1 MAPVLGLGALLALL
15 GVLEVSMAQ
24 PKVLHSL
31 RYLHV
36 GVTEP
41 SPGIPQFMALGYVD
55 GIPITRYDSERGRVE
70 PLTPWMAAGAE
81 PGYWDRQ
88 TQINEEN
95 RLTDAENLERA
106 RARYNWSGGLHTQ
119 QWVSGCDLL
128 SDGSVRGS
136 YRDGFDGRDFISFE
150 LGSRSFVAA
159 DGSAQPTK
167 RKWEH
172 DGIVAERL
180 THYLENSC
188 PEWLRKFVGY
198 GREALERK
206 DPPDVHV
213 SGKEEHGILTL
224 SCRAY
229 GFYPGMIGINWL
241 KGDEVRDQETEWGG
255 IVPNSDGTFHS
266 WARIE
271 ALPGEREQYRCRVEH
286 AGMPEPGIFAWE
298 PESIWN
304 SSPVLVAVSVI
315 AAIIIIIG
323 LVAVGVWK
331 LRSGKREGNG
341 YNPAPTSESQQ
352 RVWIQILWAGIPGWM
367 PGFQR
372 GMGA

>member
-1 MAPVLGLGALLALL
+1 MAPALGLGALLALL
-15 GVLEVSMAQ
+15 GVLAVSGGQ
-24 PKVLHSL
+24 PEVLHSL
-31 RYLHV
+31 RFLTV
-36 GVTEP
+36 AVTEP
-41 SPGIPQFMALGYVD
+41 SPGIPQYMGLVYMD

-81 PGYWDRQ
+81 PGYWDRS
-88 TQINEEN
+88 TQINQGN
-95 RLTDAENLERA
+95 QIIDADNLETVGG
-106 RARYNWSGGLHTQ
+106 RYNWSGGLHTWQ
-119 QWVSGCDLL
+119 RLYGCDLL

-136 YRDGFDGRDFISFE
+136 LQDGIDGRDFISFE
-150 LGSRSFVAA
+150 LGSGSFVAA
-159 DGSAQPTK
+159 DGAAQITK

-172 DGIVAERL
+172 DGIEVERL
-180 THYLENSC
+180 THYLGNIC

-198 GREALERK
+198 GREVLERK
-206 DPPDVHV
+206 GEGDRIPMGISPDVHV

-224 SCRAY
+224 SCHAY

-298 PESIWN
+298 PESVWN

-323 LVAVGVWK
+323 LVGVGVWK

-341 YNPAPTSESQQ
+341 YDPTPTRIPA
-352 RVWIQILWAGIPGWM
+352 
-367 PGFQR
+367 
-372 GMGA
+372 